1 MCIRDRRKVVRDG
14 CVYVFHAQ
22 RLILVRSYVAKA
34 GNGFPGHL
42 GVYKAKALGKIFN
55 EFPYVDNR
63 HAYGTLE
70 LLIFEE

>member
-1 MCIRDRRKVVRDG
+1 MSRKPAMAFQG
-14 CVYVFHAQ
+14 TW
-22 RLILVRSYVAKA
+22 
-34 GNGFPGHL
+34 